1 MTKER
6 MKRAKGQQ
14 GEVQKTVPL
23 KEYRK
28 KEVKKLFKGNFQI
41 LVGYGYVAH
50 FTLQSTY
57 VHISSLCRHC
67 LLQTNFL

>member
-28 KEVKKLFKGNFQI
+28 KEVQKI
-41 LVGYGYVAH
+41 I
-50 FTLQSTY
+50 QSEFSDTSR
-57 VHISSLCRHC
+57 VWICCTFHITEYLCSHI
-67 LLQTNFL
+67 